1 MTEFTL
7 EDTPL
12 EPVALTLDERVTA
25 GAARQ
30 APDKQS
36 DRVSLGK
43 PRCRPLT
50 ADALDPAGR
59 VFLAQNPGSSYW
71 LLDLLCSFRMVDK
84 APITHAWIEVAI
96 TPLLPDGASAPT
108 AWSMEPLALSDP
120 VKISQVVTVDGSL
133 KLTSPVVPLD
143 IGVGRTGTTTTE
155 VEKKVPY
162 VEAYR
167 EGTPRPS
174 WWFQRT
180 VVTEV
185 SGVHRLRTVVELP
198 AGAGARAVVSA
209 GAEMKLKRLGMFSY
223 RTGLDD
229 LPDDL
234 SLQFGFTG

>member
-7 EDTPL
+7 DDTPL
-12 EPVALTLDERVTA
+12 EPVVLTLDERVTA

-50 ADALDPAGR
+50 ADALDPDGR
-59 VFLAQNPGSSYW
+59 AFLAQNPGSSYW

-84 APITHAWIEVAI
+84 APITHAWLEVAI
-96 TPLLPDGASAPT
+96 TPIPDGASAPT

-120 VKISQVVTVDGSL
+120 VQISQVVKLDDSL

-143 IGVGRTGTTTTE
+143 VGVGRTVTTTTDI
-155 VEKKVPY
+155 EKQVPY

-167 EGTPRPS
+167 DGTSQPS
-174 WWFQRT
+174 WWFKRT

-185 SGVHRLRTVVELP
+185 SGVHRLRMVVELP

-209 GAEMKLKRLGMFSY
+209 GATLQLKVLGLFSY

-234 SLQFGFTG
+234 SLQFGVTG

>member
-12 EPVALTLDERVTA
+12 EPVALTLERRVTA
-25 GAARQ
+25 GTAKQ

-36 DRVSLGK
+36 DRVSLGT

-50 ADALDPAGR
+50 ADALDPDGR

-71 LLDLLCSFRMVDK
+71 LLDLLCSFRMVNE
-84 APITHAWIEVAI
+84 APITHAWLEVAL
-96 TPLLPDGASAPT
+96 TPLPDGTSDPT
-108 AWSMEPLALSDP
+108 AWSMEPLTLSDP
-120 VKISQVVTVDGSL
+120 VKISQVVTLDGSL

-143 IGVGRTGTTTTE
+143 IGVARTGTTTTE
-155 VEKKVPY
+155 IEKKVPY

-174 WWFQRT
+174 WWFTRT

-209 GAEMKLKRLGMFSY
+209 GATVKLKRLGVFSY

-234 SLQFGFTG
+234 SLQFGLTG